1 MQVTNN
7 KPVELLPT
15 YNAVISGQFDPV
27 DYLKNTIVKPL
38 MTPLSPSSPVTFK
51 HKNIQLNEDD
61 LTQGILDCLGNT
73 INTANEAVAKD
84 MFKQTLVY
92 FGDTNLPIQ
101 ELFVIQA
108 SKKEQLPEPSAK
120 VIYTPQT
127 DVIPACKEFLGG
139 LCSAEKLFASLAFYA
154 RPETLGFYFAN
165 EAAFD
170 DFKAW
175 LANETTL
182 IASVL
187 PAETTALFQQFQTLK
202 LNELTESLIL
212 RNDDSDN
219 NDEYSFARTLVALL
233 MKYASTAQP
242 SLFGV
247 LPFNLG
253 ELFCPKSIVFVNVE
267 KHARAASKQIAEEWD
282 IINKSQQMKVKVVA
296 NNTLT
301 KLTATVRNAKKI
313 GMAAAIARRKTNENS
328 SIERSANVR
337 FRKTAP
343 TTVDLV
349 KIISTVS
356 KKLAHMARSEN
367 AYKAV
372 KMSFAKPNRRN
383 PDNYDLMGKVISTKY
398 RPDIHIYL
406 DTSGSIS
413 ERNYQDAIK
422 ALIVMAR
429 KMNVNLYF
437 NSFSHVLSQCTFLST
452 KDKSVQEIYATFQ
465 KIPKVSGGTDFEQI
479 WHYINDSPKRK
490 RELSLIMTDFGYYPP
505 NRYVKHPKNLYY
517 IPVSHTDWNDIVSY
531 AESFVR
537 GMKHIDPQIRTK
549 LLF

>member
-7 KPVELLPT
+7 KPVELSPV

-27 DYLKNTIVKPL
+27 DYLKNTIVKPI
-38 MTPLSPSSPVTFK
+38 MTPLSPSSAVTFI
-51 HKNIQLNEDD
+51 HKNIQLDEDD
-61 LTQGILDCLGNT
+61 LTQGVLNCLGDT
-73 INTANEAVAKD
+73 MDAAHEAIVKD

-92 FGDTNLPIQ
+92 FGTTNLPIR

-139 LCSAEKLFASLAFYA
+139 LCSAEKLFTSLAFYA

-170 DFKAW
+170 DFKVW
-175 LANETTL
+175 LANETNL

-187 PAETTALFQQFQTLK
+187 PAKTTSLFQQFQMLK

-212 RNDDSDN
+212 RNDDGDN

-233 MKYASTAQP
+233 MKYASVVQP

-267 KHARAASKQIAEEWD
+267 KHARATSKQIAEEWD
-282 IINKSQQMKVKVVA
+282 IINKSQQMKVNVVA
-296 NNTLT
+296 NNTLN
-301 KLTATVRNAKKI
+301 KLTATVRNAKRI
-313 GMAAAIARRKTNENS
+313 GMVAAVARRKTNKDGGV
-328 SIERSANVR
+328 ERSANVR

-356 KKLAHMARSEN
+356 RKLAHVARSEN
-367 AYKAV
+367 AYKSV

-383 PDNYDLMGKVISTKY
+383 PDNYDLMGKIVSTKY

-490 RELSLIMTDFGYYPP
+490 RELSLIMTDFDYHPP
-505 NRYVKHPKNLYY
+505 NRYIKHPKNLYY
-517 IPVSHTDWNDIVSY
+517 IPVSHTDWKSIVSY
-531 AESFVR
+531 AESFAQ